1 MNKVI
6 LMGRLTRDPEVRYSQ
21 GENALAIARYTLAV
35 DRRFKRDGE
44 QTADFINCVAW
55 NKTADLMTQYLH
67 KGSLIGLEGRIQTR
81 SYDNQQGQ
89 RVYVTEV
96 VAESVQF
103 LEPKNAQSG
112 YSAPS
117 QDYGMNQ
124 GFAQNTYAAP
134 VQNGYNQNPYSN
146 PVQNTN
152 NAFDSTFNADDSLDI
167 ASDDLPF

>member
-152 NAFDSTFNADDSLDI
+152 NAFESTFNADDSLDI

>member
-1 MNKVI
+1 MNAVQ
-6 LMGRLTRDPEVRYSQ
+6 LLGRFTRDNDFKELGGTSVFR
-21 GENALAIARYTLAV
+21 NNIAVQRN
-35 DRRFKRDGE
+35 FKNKDGE
-44 QTADFINCVAW
+44 RESDFINVVAFG
-55 NKTADLMTQYLH
+55 KTAELLNQYFG
-67 KGSLIGLEGRIQTR
+67 KGQQVALEGRIQTR

-134 VQNGYNQNPYSN
+134 AQNGYNQNPYSN

>member
-1 MNKVI
+1 MNKAI
-6 LMGRLTRDPEVRYSQ
+6 LIGRLTKDPELRTTPTGRNVCQFSVAVSRNFTNAN
-21 GENALAIARYTLAV
+21 GER
-35 DRRFKRDGE
+35 E
-44 QTADFINCVAW
+44 ADFINCVAW

-103 LEPKNAQSG
+103 LEPKNAQSN
-112 YSAPS
+112 YSAGS

-124 GFAQNTYAAP
+124 GFAQNTYTAP
-134 VQNGYNQNPYSN
+134 AQNGYNQNSYSN

-152 NAFDSTFNADDSLDI
+152 NAFDSTFNANDSLDI